1 MFHADICGILGNFY
15 SIKCFPN
22 GNVFA
27 CLVKLAL
34 EAGVGIAVF
43 VRCFVNKQS
52 MKVEIVDTLGNG
64 FSRAPF
70 ATVVVC
76 TQ

>member
-1 MFHADICGILGNFY
+1 
-15 SIKCFPN
+15 
-22 GNVFA
+22 V
-27 CLVKLAL
+27 VKLVL

-64 FSRAPF
+64 FSIAPF